1 MADEAEEVVEITSNA
16 DALVLN
22 LGTIAKAKMQ
32 AMETAAAAAKNK
44 GIAVVLD
51 PVGVMASKL
60 RLVFAL
66 KLLNEGLVTIVRGN
80 YAECLAL
87 LEEKA
92 EGRGVDSN
100 GNVTDGLRV
109 AKDAAEKYNCVFA
122 VTGVTDYV
130 SNGKQALVLTGA
142 GCMTT
147 TLCAC
152 CAAVTKDPLLA
163 AALGIVIMGQAA
175 ELAAG
180 FMETKDGPGMFK
192 TRLFDGVYHVTTKW
206 NVLHLDPERKQ

>member
-1 MADEAEEVVEITSNA
+1 
-16 DALVLN
+16 
-22 LGTIAKAKMQ
+22 
-32 AMETAAAAAKNK
+32 
-44 GIAVVLD
+44 
-51 PVGVMASKL
+51 MASKL

-130 SNGKQALVLTGA
+130 SNGKQALVLTG
-142 GCMTT
+142 GHELLTQIT
-147 TLCAC
+147 EP
-152 CAAVTKDPLLA
+152 AV
-163 AALGIVIMGQAA
+163 
-175 ELAAG
+175 
-180 FMETKDGPGMFK
+180 
-192 TRLFDGVYHVTTKW
+192 
-206 NVLHLDPERKQ
+206 